1 MFVMTA
7 FIIALL
13 HSAWWGLVGP
23 PLSLAQGYARAM
35 QLGRVTMFIMTAFI
49 MRLGIVTMFIMTAFI
64 IYYDCFYYAI
74 GTRDHVTGCRSLR
87 VDC

>member
-1 MFVMTA
+1 MTA

-49 MRLGIVTMFIMTAFI
+49 